1 MGVRF
6 VRAYFR
12 FFTALARLTG
22 VLFVLGG
29 AWGLATAG
37 RQAPDDRGLVIIVS
51 LFGLLAGVGLLVASP
66 ATPEAR
72 VCARTPPISAAR
84 TTGRPDAQPR
94 TSRTRGRAPPLAG
107 CAGGRATTY
116 LYPVRA
122 LALAPRGPMRT
133 SFGT

>member
-66 ATPEAR
+66 ATPEA
-72 VCARTPPISAAR
+72 S
-84 TTGRPDAQPR
+84 
-94 TSRTRGRAPPLAG
+94 TRIFGQGLRKDS
-107 CAGGRATTY
+107 TDQ
-116 LYPVRA
+116 
-122 LALAPRGPMRT
+122 RGPDDWQA
-133 SFGT
+133 